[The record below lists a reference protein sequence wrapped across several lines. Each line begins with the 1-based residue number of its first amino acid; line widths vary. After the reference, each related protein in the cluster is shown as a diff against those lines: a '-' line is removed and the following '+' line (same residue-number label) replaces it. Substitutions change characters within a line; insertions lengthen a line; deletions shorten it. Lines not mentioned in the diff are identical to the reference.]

1 MKRIFGFTN
10 GCFDL
15 LHPGHIATI
24 RYAASRCDFLL
35 VAVNSDASV
44 KRLKGEGRPI
54 QTETERCA
62 IVGAIKGV
70 TGVLLLD
77 EDSPWALVEKL
88 MPDVWVKGDDGSNGI
103 IADRDEAKSLGIRF
117 EVAPRLVGLSNT
129 SLLERIGR
137 HE

>member
-70 TGVLLLD
+70 TGVVIFE
-77 EDSPWALVEKL
+77 EDRPWDLVKKL
-88 MPDVWVKGDDGSNGI
+88 MPNVWIKGDDNSEGI
-103 IADRDEAKSLGIRF
+103 IEDMAVAKSLGIKF
-117 EVAPRLVGLSNT
+117 AIAPRAGNLSTT
-129 SLLERIGR
+129 SLIERIRR